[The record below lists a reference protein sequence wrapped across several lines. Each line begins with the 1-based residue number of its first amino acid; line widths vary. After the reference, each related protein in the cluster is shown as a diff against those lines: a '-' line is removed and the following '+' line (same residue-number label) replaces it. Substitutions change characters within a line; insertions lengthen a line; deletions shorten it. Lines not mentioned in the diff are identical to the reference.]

1 VVGLSKEGQRAADR
15 REGDLGVLRQGRA
28 CHAAE
33 HQEEVLEALQR
44 VLAGG

>member
-1 VVGLSKEGQRAADR
+1 MVGLSKEGQRAADR

-28 CHAAE
+28 CHVVE
-33 HQEEVLEALQR
+33 HLEEVPEALQR